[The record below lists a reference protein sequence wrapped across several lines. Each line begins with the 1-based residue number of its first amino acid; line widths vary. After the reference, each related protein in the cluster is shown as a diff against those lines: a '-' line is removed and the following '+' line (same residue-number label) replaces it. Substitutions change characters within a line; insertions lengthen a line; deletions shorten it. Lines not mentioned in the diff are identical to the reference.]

1 MILIRLTGGVYYEQ
15 CMCPTW
21 QELFGSGGRAATA
34 IARLGGH
41 VALDTYTDLTAEAI
55 LRQRAVLEGFSV
67 ASYPIDHSLHFRY
80 THGLAK
86 PSIQPLPE
94 TSSTILQITAENVV
108 RFGLLEGDCVVD
120 ARNAVYDP
128 QSSRHPAPFHENGSK
143 AERLALVLNRSE
155 AEALHGNDELSAA
168 DLVRALSKS
177 QNAEIVIIKMGPA
190 GALLFHDGQLHHIP
204 SFVTSQ
210 VWKIGSGDVFV
221 ASFAHFWLEEGLTPL
236 KAAMQASRATAY
248 YCETKGFASKAE
260 LETYHPAAASLPKKS
275 RTGRPPLVYLAG
287 PFFSLAQ
294 LWLVEEARA
303 RLLEM
308 GLNVFSPVHDV
319 GHGPADEV
327 VQKDLDA
334 IHECDLMLAI
344 GDGLDAGTIYEIG
357 YARALKKPV
366 IMYVENESEEDQK
379 MMAGSGCTLTKD
391 FVTAIYQTA
400 WKAAE
405 L

>member
-1 MILIRLTGGVYYEQ
+1 M
-15 CMCPTW
+15 
-21 QELFGSGGRAATA
+21 
-34 IARLGGH
+34 
-41 VALDTYTDLTAEAI
+41 DTYTDLTAEAI

-67 ASYPIDHSLHFRY
+67 SSYSIDQSLHFRY

-168 DLVRALSKS
+168 DLARALSTS

-190 GALLFHDGQLHHIP
+190 GALLFHGGQSHHIP

-248 YCETKGFASKAE
+248 YCETKGFASKTE

-294 LWLVEEARA
+294 LWLIEEARV

-308 GLNVFSPVHDV
+308 GLKVFSPVHDV

-334 IHECDLMLAI
+334 IHDCDLMLAI

>member
-1 MILIRLTGGVYYEQ
+1 MIRLTGGVYYEQ
-15 CMCPTW
+15 CMCPNW

-41 VALDTYTDLTAEAI
+41 VALDTYTDRTAEAI
-55 LRQRAVLEGFSV
+55 LHQRAVLEGFSV
-67 ASYPIDHSLHFRY
+67 ATYSIDQSLHFRY

-86 PSIQPLPE
+86 PSIHPVPE
-94 TSSTILQITAENVV
+94 TSSTPLQITAENVV

-128 QSSRHPAPFHENGSK
+128 QSSRHPVPFHENGSK
-143 AERLALVLNRSE
+143 AELLALVLNRSE
-155 AEALHGNDELSAA
+155 AEALHGSDELSAA
-168 DLVRALSKS
+168 DLARALSKS
-177 QNAEIVIIKMGPA
+177 QNAQIVIIKMGPA
-190 GALLFHDGQLHHIP
+190 GAQLFHEGQSHHIP

-221 ASFAHFWLEEGLTPL
+221 ASFAHFWLEERLAPL
-236 KAAMQASRATAY
+236 EAAMQASRATAY

-260 LETYHPAAASLPKKS
+260 LETYHPVAASVPKKS
-275 RTGRPPLVYLAG
+275 KTGKPPLVYLAG

-294 LWLVEEARA
+294 LWLIEEARA

-379 MMAGSGCTLTKD
+379 MMTGSGCTLTND
-391 FVTAIYQTA
+391 FVTSIYQTA
-400 WKAAE
+400 WKAAG

>member
-1 MILIRLTGGVYYEQ
+1 MIRLTGGVYYEQ

-67 ASYPIDHSLHFRY
+67 SSYSIDQSLHFRY

-168 DLVRALSKS
+168 DLARALSTS

-190 GALLFHDGQLHHIP
+190 GALLFYDGQSHHIP

-248 YCETKGFASKAE
+248 YCETKGFASKTE

-294 LWLVEEARA
+294 LWLIEEARV

-308 GLNVFSPVHDV
+308 GLKVFSPVHDV

-334 IHECDLMLAI
+334 IHDCDLMLAI

>member
-1 MILIRLTGGVYYEQ
+1 MIRLAGGVYYEQ
-15 CMCPTW
+15 CMCPIW

-34 IARLGGH
+34 IARLGGQ
-41 VALDTYTDLTAEAI
+41 VALDTYADCTAEAI

-67 ASYPIDHSLHFRY
+67 ASQAINQSLHFRY

-86 PSIQPLPE
+86 PSIQPVPE
-94 TSSTILQITAENVV
+94 TSSTTLQITAENVV

-128 QSSRHPAPFHENGSK
+128 QSSRHPVPFHENGSK

-155 AEALHGNDELSAA
+155 AEALHGSDELSAA
-168 DLVRALSKS
+168 DLARALSKS

-204 SFVTSQ
+204 SFLTSQ

-260 LETYHPAAASLPKKS
+260 LETYHPAAASLSKKS

-303 RLLEM
+303 RLLDM
-308 GLNVFSPVHDV
+308 GLKVFSPVHDV
-319 GHGPADEV
+319 GHGPANEV

-379 MMAGSGCTLTKD
+379 MMAGSSCTLTKD

>member
-1 MILIRLTGGVYYEQ
+1 MIRLTGGVYYEQ

-67 ASYPIDHSLHFRY
+67 SSYSIDQSLHFRY

-168 DLVRALSKS
+168 DLARALSTS

-190 GALLFHDGQLHHIP
+190 GALLFYDGQSHHIP
-204 SFVTSQ
+204 SFVTSL

-248 YCETKGFASKAE
+248 YCETKGFASKTE

-294 LWLVEEARA
+294 LWLIEEARV

-308 GLNVFSPVHDV
+308 GLKVFSPVHDV

-334 IHECDLMLAI
+334 IHDCDLMLAI

>member
-1 MILIRLTGGVYYEQ
+1 MIRLTGGVYYEQ

-67 ASYPIDHSLHFRY
+67 SSYSIDQSLHFRY

-168 DLVRALSKS
+168 DLARALSTS

-190 GALLFHDGQLHHIP
+190 GALLFHDGQAHHIP

-248 YCETKGFASKAE
+248 YCETKGFASKTE

-294 LWLVEEARA
+294 LWLIEEARV

-308 GLNVFSPVHDV
+308 GLKVFSPVHDV

-334 IHECDLMLAI
+334 IHDCDLMLAI